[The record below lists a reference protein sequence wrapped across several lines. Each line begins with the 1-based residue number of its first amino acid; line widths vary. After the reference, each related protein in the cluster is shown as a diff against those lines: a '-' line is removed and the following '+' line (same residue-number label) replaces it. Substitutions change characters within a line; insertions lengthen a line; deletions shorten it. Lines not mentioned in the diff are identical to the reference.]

1 MKKNDIKKALYKQKP
16 IAKLLVRKNGV
27 AYYDA
32 VILEQKEPIV
42 KYKTVF
48 FNVPESDMGDAEF
61 TEEMDAKLLI
71 RWLVCNKSN
80 DMHVYY

>member
-1 MKKNDIKKALYKQKP
+1 MEINEIKKALYKQKP

-32 VILEQKEPIV
+32 VILEQEEPIL
-42 KYKTVF
+42 KYKTLF
-48 FNVPESDMGDAEF
+48 FDVPESDMGDAEF

-71 RWLVCNKSN
+71 RWLNCNKN
-80 DMHVYY
+80 TDRHV